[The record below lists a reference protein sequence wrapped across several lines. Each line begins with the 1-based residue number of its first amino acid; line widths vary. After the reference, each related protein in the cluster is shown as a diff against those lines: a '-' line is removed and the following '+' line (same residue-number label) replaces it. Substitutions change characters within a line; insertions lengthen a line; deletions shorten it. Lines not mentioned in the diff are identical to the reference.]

1 MILADTSI
9 WIDFFRTETKV
20 FVEFRSLLEKRE
32 VVSLDCIFGE
42 LLQAASHQRERKL
55 ILEYWDSIPKITIT
69 ELWVKAGSFSSE
81 SKMISKGVGLIDCAI
96 ILAARSVGASI
107 WTKDKKMNGVL
118 ATTERYQ
125 RG

>member
-1 MILADTSI
+1 LILADTSI

-20 FVEFRSLLEKRE
+20 FVEFRSLLEKGE

-42 LLQAASHQRERKL
+42 LLQGASHQRERKL

-69 ELWVKAGSFSSE
+69 DLWVKAGSFSSE
-81 SKMISKGVGLIDCAI
+81 SRMISKGVGLIDCAI

-125 RG
+125 P

>member
-1 MILADTSI
+1 LILADTSI

-42 LLQAASHQRERKL
+42 LLQGASHQRERKL

-69 ELWVKAGSFSSE
+69 DLWVKAGSFSSE
-81 SKMISKGVGLIDCAI
+81 SRIISKGVGLIDCAI

-125 RG
+125 P

>member
-42 LLQAASHQRERKL
+42 LLQGASHQRERKL

-69 ELWVKAGSFSSE
+69 DLWVKAGSFSSE
-81 SKMISKGVGLIDCAI
+81 SRMISKGVGLIDCAI

-125 RG
+125 P